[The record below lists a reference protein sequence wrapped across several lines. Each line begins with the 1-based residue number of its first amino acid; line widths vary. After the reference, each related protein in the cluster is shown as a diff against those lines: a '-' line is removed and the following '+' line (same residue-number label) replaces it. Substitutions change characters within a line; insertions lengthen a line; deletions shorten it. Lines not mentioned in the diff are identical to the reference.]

1 MKANLPQIN
10 TTFTYNSIKFILG
23 AIICFALF
31 IKFFATPL
39 SYIAFGVLISLCDFI
54 LFVIMTSYNYVL
66 PTLLIILSIA
76 VILFNNPIYSLLSLI
91 SVFFTMVIFLISI
104 KVEFLAMIFLIIYIG
119 AISILFLFVI
129 MMFNLKNL
137 NTEPTPTSFYFSS
150 YFYIFFI
157 LPKFYFIVCNHIENH
172 INNFDFLI
180 MDKPVACFYLLLD
193 RQEIIDFGFY
203 LYTAFSPLF
212 ILIGFIL
219 LTAMVGAIVLALST
233 LPQKH

>member
-1 MKANLPQIN
+1 MKTNPLQIN
-10 TTFTYNSIKFILG
+10 TIFNYKFIKLILG
-23 AIICFALF
+23 AIIFFAIF
-31 IKFFATPL
+31 VKFFATPI
-39 SYIAFGVLISLCDFI
+39 SYVAFGFLISLCDFI
-54 LFVIMTSYNYVL
+54 LFVIMNTYNFII

-137 NTEPTPTSFYFSS
+137 NTEPTPTSFYFSL
-150 YFYIFFI
+150 YFYVFFI

-172 INNFDFLI
+172 INNFDFFI
-180 MDKPVACFYLLLD
+180 MDKPLPCFYLLLEG
-193 RQEIIDFGFY
+193 QEIVDFGFY

-233 LPQKH
+233 LPPKE